1 MFYFG
6 DKMQIKNL
14 MSEELVTIDKDQNI
28 CDALRLMKKNKISR
42 LPVTNVNENN
52 EKELVGIVA
61 EKDIATKLGSSKYG
75 NLAPSHF
82 HVSTVMVKDV
92 ITLEETEDIDKTAKL
107 ILEKNIG
114 AVPITSDGDL
124 VGIITKSDFIDT
136 CKGKAYEKILA
147 TDIMSSEIISV
158 SSQDRLVHAR
168 RVIMDSNIGRLLVNE
183 NNELAGILTSKD
195 IARALTS
202 FRKHVPDKYKQAQIK
217 NILVEEVMSPNVERL
232 SSESTVADIANNML
246 ETGYNGYP
254 IVNEEDT
261 VVGIVTQSDLLG
273 LIVDLELGE

>member
-1 MFYFG
+1 
-6 DKMQIKNL
+6 MQVKNL

-28 CDALRLMKKNKISR
+28 CDALRLMKKHKISR
-42 LPVTNVNENN
+42 LPVTNQNENN
-52 EKELVGIVA
+52 EKELVGIIA

-92 ITLEETEDIDKTAKL
+92 ITVEDDMDINKTAKM

-114 AVPITSDGDL
+114 AVPVTSNGDL
-124 VGIITKSDFIDT
+124 VGIITKSDFIDI
-136 CKGKAYEKILA
+136 CKGKAYEKILV
-147 TDIMSSEIISV
+147 TEIMSSELISV

-168 RVIMDSNIGRLLVNE
+168 RVIMDSNIGRLLINE

-217 NILVEEVMSPNVERL
+217 NILVEEAMSPNVNRIL
-232 SSESTVADIANNML
+232 SDASVSDVANAML

-254 IVNEEDT
+254 IVNEEDQ
-261 VVGIVTQSDLLG
+261 VIGIVTQSDLLG
-273 LIVDLELGE
+273 LIVDLELGG